1 MDQWKKICCAIDF
14 SDPSRLAMEKAAAL
28 AGRLDAE
35 LVLLHVYDAHAASP
49 EILVSRFEHELP
61 DLETKMQAWERDA
74 QRITGRPPRSII
86 LTGSAPAEILRLS
99 GEGSFDLL
107 VLATRGRTGLTR
119 LLLGSVAERV
129 VRESECSVLVV
140 RQPASS

>member
-1 MDQWKKICCAIDF
+1 MGEWKKICCAIDF
-14 SDPSRLAMEKAAAL
+14 SDPSRIAMQEAAAL
-28 AGRLDAE
+28 ARRLEADWT
-35 LVLLHVYDAHAASP
+35 LLHVYDAHAASA
-49 EILVSRFEHELP
+49 EILLSRFEQALP
-61 DLETKMQAWERDA
+61 EVEGKMGEWQQEGERIA
-74 QRITGRPPRSII
+74 GRPARTVI
-86 LTGSAPAEILRLS
+86 LTGSAAAEILKFAR
-99 GEGSFDLL
+99 EGSFDLL